1 MNNYEASRFLI
12 THAPALVST
21 SAFHCSATPSAV
33 NFLIA
38 GLKSAEWSTQRECL
52 NGLIRLFRL
61 NAEDDIRALPPN
73 PLANAQK
80 RLPDHLIDILGSY
93 GMFRTETFMMSTT
106 TRDFQ
111 GALMQVLRDQ
121 DLYRFGVTLAE
132 LITRTEFSIADGS
145 FAAEDPRTGKV
156 DDNFDTGLPFKTYRE
171 ALPLCAQILR
181 RKAGSGDIV
190 SDYGREVAKIAQ
202 KGSECN
208 PHLVYLQYARSM
220 LADLAVGLRA
230 AKKGLMCKTT
240 WSVLVVSPP
249 LYTLLF

>member
-93 GMFRTETFMMSTT
+93 
-106 TRDFQ
+106 
-111 GALMQVLRDQ
+111 
-121 DLYRFGVTLAE
+121 
-132 LITRTEFSIADGS
+132 EFSIADGS

-190 SDYGREVAKIAQ
+190 LDYGREAAKIAR
-202 KGSECN
+202 KGSERN

-220 LADLAVGLRA
+220 LADSAVGLRA
-230 AKKGLMCKTT
+230 AKKGLMCFLDMEK
-240 WSVLVVSPP
+240 SVFGLRVMVERI
-249 LYTLLF
+249 